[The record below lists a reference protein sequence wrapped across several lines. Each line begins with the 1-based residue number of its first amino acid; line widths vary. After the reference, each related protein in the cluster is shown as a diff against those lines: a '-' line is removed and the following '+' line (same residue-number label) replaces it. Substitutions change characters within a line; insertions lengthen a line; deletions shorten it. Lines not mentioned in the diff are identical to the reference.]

1 MSAVLFDLDG
11 TLIVSEGAVSLALA
25 DASREHGLPW
35 NDTIA
40 RWAVGRTWDSVFAEL
55 EKPLPVAGRSSFRSR
70 TLELYEAHDLV
81 LVPGARALVH
91 QLVGQ
96 VPVGIV
102 TGSTRPQ
109 LERAIDVLGLR
120 GLLNVTVSEEDVAR
134 SKPHPEPYQRA
145 MRHLGVGRALI
156 FEDSAAGIAAGVA
169 AGCHVVAVRHAD
181 EIGQDQSGAHEA
193 VEDLLEVTLAWCR
206 SRL

>member
-11 TLIVSEGAVSLALA
+11 TLIVSEGVVSLALA

-35 NDTIA
+35 NEALA

-55 EKPLPVAGRSSFRSR
+55 EKPLPQAGRRSFRAR

-81 LVPGARALVH
+81 LVPGAQELVHALV
-91 QLVGQ
+91 GR

-120 GLLNVTVSEEDVAR
+120 DKLDVTVSEEDVAR

-145 MRHLGVGRALI
+145 MRFLGVGRALV
-156 FEDSAAGIAAGVA
+156 FEDSTAGIAAGIA

-181 EIGQDQSGAHEA
+181 EVGQDQSQAHEA
-193 VEDLLEVTLAWCR
+193 VEDLVGLSPDWCLAR
-206 SRL
+206 F